1 MNNKLLKQ
9 VGAADVSDF
18 FESDKDIDID
28 AGDVASEF
36 DAASPSVG
44 EHPLTKRPGP
54 ARRKGGD
61 TKGRKYAVV
70 YISQEASLALRFI
83 QLERLRRGGKK
94 SSMGDIVEEYIF
106 AAESRLQRRE
116 P

>member
-1 MNNKLLKQ
+1 MNKLLKQ

-28 AGDVASEF
+28 AGDVASES

-94 SSMGDIVEEYIF
+94 SSMGDIVEEFIF